1 MLTREGIS
9 TTKKVGSFRT
19 EQFYSKVSEKTL
31 IQWDYRDANGEL
43 HTGIAPTLQMARKA
57 AAKFGY
63 GMSHIVGN
71 SQEFPNV

>member
-1 MLTREGIS
+1 MLTRDGIS

-19 EQFYSKVSEKTL
+19 EQYTDRFSGETHV
-31 IQWDYRDANGEL
+31 QWDYRDANGEL

-63 GMSHIVGN
+63 
-71 SQEFPNV
+71 PNP